1 MPFSSGAN
9 AGFALHVG
17 WDSDIN
23 ELMGELMGSA
33 LQVEVV
39 IEVRNSRIVYI
50 MHQIGRQGGT

>member
-39 IEVRNSRIVYI
+39 IEV
-50 MHQIGRQGGT
+50 